1 MVDFQVTFLDACN
14 KQRKLFLFAALNII
28 RIFFYM
34 LFFVFRILD
43 VFFLFIV
50 FLICLP
56 YQPATVHHG
65 ERNPVMGQK
74 LLSVY
79 IVIDVPENE

>member
-14 KQRKLFLFAALNII
+14 KQRKLPFLCVEYNQDFFMLNFSYSRCVFLFLV
-28 RIFFYM
+28 
-34 LFFVFRILD
+34 FV
-43 VFFLFIV
+43 
-50 FLICLP
+50 ICLP

-74 LLSVY
+74 VLSV
-79 IVIDVPENE
+79 